1 MSRLSARKER
11 GHDDVTRRVTPT
23 LSPPS
28 VASNSGTNWFLLT
41 PSARR
46 NRRTFFWLG
55 LGVLILRRSTRTLFV
70 LSTTWPTIHHAGHQ
84 PLQRQAG
91 TTPDG
96 KQSAPRGPG
105 IANFNCCRVRRAGTR
120 RTFTTYGGVRSV
132 LKSARLTIHEQ
143 RKLSTNNGGQ
153 RNNSFGPTM
162 AITSTRRRSNG
173 GTSRPTYPTFAWR
186 LRLETTRCCWTSGP
200 TGHRR

>member
-11 GHDDVTRRVTPT
+11 GHDDVMRRVTPT

-46 NRRTFFWLG
+46 NRRAFFWLG
-55 LGVLILRRSTRTLFV
+55 LGVLILRRNTRTLFV
-70 LSTTWPTIHHAGHQ
+70 LSTTWPTIHHAGRQ
-84 PLQRQAG
+84 PFQPQAG
-91 TTPDG
+91 STPDG
-96 KQSAPRGPG
+96 KQTLPRGPR
-105 IANFNCCRVRRAGTR
+105 IVNFSPYRVYRAGTR
-120 RTFTTYGGVRSV
+120 RTYTTYGGVHSV
-132 LKSARLTIHEQ
+132 LKSARLTIHGQ
-143 RKLSTNNGGQ
+143 QKLCSNNAGQ

-173 GTSRPTYPTFAWR
+173 GTSRPTYPTFVR
-186 LRLETTRCCWTSGP
+186 PPQQETTHCC
-200 TGHRR
+200 